1 MVQNDDSAEW
11 NTDDDL
17 YFEID
22 NFQSSPKSS
31 SPLVTSL
38 DHMFATL
45 VDMGFSDDMIA
56 RAIQE
61 NGEPFLY
68 VNEYICLFSFNV
80 IVNDF
85 AGPNAETSA
94 IIDTISKYSMNC
106 EPSSSKS
113 KTIDHFLA
121 MGFDEE
127 KIIKA
132 IHKLGEENMEE
143 IANAL
148 LSSEAD
154 TSPMM
159 KEEDNMDWSD
169 SDDEMKYSDLL
180 SSDDEKDQDSLYS
193 CNPLSSLVKMGFSE
207 LEASLAIER
216 CGDSVSIADLADFI
230 CAAHIA
236 REFDEFHI
244 DPEEQKPRQDIKKRR
259 KEPRPSANNQP
270 LHLPN
275 PMIGFGVPNEAVF
288 ITHRSLPALARAPP
302 YFYYENVACA
312 PTGVWETISSHLYDV
327 LPDFVDSKF
336 ICAAARKRGYVHNL
350 PISNRYQIQPAP
362 KLTIQ
367 EALSHTRKWWP
378 AWDTRTKL
386 NCILTVHASAQT
398 TKRIRLEL
406 EAHTG
411 EPSEATK
418 RYVIEQC
425 RRWNLVWVGKN
436 KVAPLD
442 ADEIESLL
450 GFPKYHTRGG
460 GISNTDRLKS
470 LGNSF
475 QVDTVAYH
483 LSVLKPLFPDGISV
497 LSLFTGIGGGEV
509 ALHHLK
515 IPMKTVVSVEISEGN
530 RNILRDFWDQTNQ
543 RGEFIEFEDV
553 QDLTRDKI
561 VELMK
566 RFGGFDLVIGGSPCN
581 NLAGG
586 NRVSRSGL
594 EGEQSSLFF
603 EFCRILE
610 VVRETTMEMRRS

>member
-1 MVQNDDSAEW
+1 MLIANLLKFSHEFAEFLIRPRLALSIHRYSVSHCYIQTLEHRQRERFHLFGYYSESTMRDPSLNPIVTLLTTTTMVQNDDSAEW

-244 DPEEQKPRQDIKKRR
+244 DPEEQK
-259 KEPRPSANNQP
+259 
-270 LHLPN
+270 
-275 PMIGFGVPNEAVF
+275 
-288 ITHRSLPALARAPP
+288 
-302 YFYYENVACA
+302 
-312 PTGVWETISSHLYDV
+312 
-327 LPDFVDSKF
+327 
-336 ICAAARKRGYVHNL
+336 
-350 PISNRYQIQPAP
+350 
-362 KLTIQ
+362 
-367 EALSHTRKWWP
+367 ALSHTRKWWP